1 MKYFWLY
8 ICLILIITFCLYFNN
23 NNNNNNYEN
32 FTPYMLKMYRTHL
45 RRARLMTDNFY
56 YNYKNNVVILLR
68 KYNIL

>member
-8 ICLILIITFCLYFNN
+8 ICLILIIIFCLYF
-23 NNNNNNYEN
+23 NNNNNYEN
-32 FTPYMLKMYRTHL
+32 FTPYMRKMYRPHL

-56 YNYKNNVVILLR
+56 DNYKNNVVILLR